1 MTPVH
6 AHPRRLFI
14 FSSLYGLGARAE
26 GGYDVNAGE
35 ATALSGGDLAGAVLS
50 FAGIMVGSTVG
61 WSAVAVRC
69 AHRKSELITQADY
82 NARLPVDFSRA
93 KIFIATWFGLTAAI
107 RFRPSRRVALTLRQ
121 LWRDPRRHALHD
133 LRPSLH
139 GRLRGRRHR
148 RPAQSGAFAVG
159 RIWEVLG
166 RRSGAF
172 HSAFSPA
179 AQD

>member
-35 ATALSGGDLAGAVLS
+35 ATAL
-50 FAGIMVGSTVG
+50 STVG

-148 RPAQSGAFAVG
+148 RPAQSGAFAVE
-159 RIWEVLG
+159 RIWQVLG